1 MAKTGHRQ
9 DLSLP
14 NTCSDES
21 LLSYLQFLGSVTA
34 QVDLQTFNYSKLSA
48 EDYDHQPGV
57 YPKIF
62 VGKKINKNSV
72 SHLVFSFFHYDFP

>member
-14 NTCSDES
+14 NMRSYET
-21 LLSYLQFLGSVTA
+21 LLSYLQFLGRVTA
-34 QVDLQTFNYSKLSA
+34 LVDLRTFDYSKLSA

-57 YPKIF
+57 YP
-62 VGKKINKNSV
+62 NN
-72 SHLVFSFFHYDFP
+72 LCW